1 MGENEQKPVE
11 PAGEINEPVIE
22 SAPTAPADPTDP
34 IAAAPA
40 PAPVTA
46 PKKNKTG
53 IIIAGVVVALGLGG
67 FGVAYAMDTKPENV
81 AASAIS
87 DFLSAKAMSVDG
99 TFEVSKDDDMS
110 VKLELKTNNTES
122 RNTSTDASLTVNYG
136 GEEIKLSL
144 GTVVLK
150 DYTIYVKLDGLKEA
164 AKQAI
169 KAADSTS
176 YGDYAELYEDLIDT
190 VVGEI
195 DGVWWKIS
203 VPELIDDIDEIST
216 SQKKSAKEAWQ
227 CVVEAA
233 DKASEKQGKYA
244 DIYKENAFVSLKD
257 YKGDKKSSAKGTAY
271 TLELDAAKLTKF
283 ANEMSKEADD
293 LGINDCLSKIK
304 TDTSYSYDYDDDDE
318 EENTTTTTVKEVKE
332 EDVKKAIED
341 LPEIVLTIENGIF
354 SHKLTGL
361 YIDLSNDEYTGK
373 VDLVFNRDV
382 KEVSAPSDAKSVTTL
397 VETVT
402 KAYEEW
408 EETSKCKVIKTQYP
422 SYYSQ
427 ICDPTTNKVKPE
439 YQSMF

>member
-11 PAGEINEPVIE
+11 SAGEINEPVIE
-22 SAPTAPADPTDP
+22 SAPTAPENPTDP
-34 IAAAPA
+34 IANTPT

-46 PKKNKTG
+46 PKGKKTG

-67 FGVAYAMDTKPENV
+67 FGVAYAMDAKPENV

-99 TFEVSKDDDMS
+99 VFEVSKDSDMS
-110 VKLELKTNNTES
+110 VKLELKSNNTES
-122 RNTSTDASLTVNYG
+122 RNASTDATLSVNYG

-150 DYTIYVKLDGLKEA
+150 DYTIYIKLDGLKEA
-164 AKQAI
+164 AKQAV

-176 YGDYAELYEDLIDT
+176 YGEYADLYEDLIDA

-203 VPELIDDIDEIST
+203 VPELVDEIDEIST
-216 SQKKSAKEAWQ
+216 SQKSQVKEAWQ

-233 DKASEKQGKYA
+233 DKAAEKQGKYA

-293 LGINDCLSKIK
+293 LGINDCLSKVK
-304 TDTSYSYDYDDDDE
+304 GNTSSYDYDDDDDDYRS
-318 EENTTTTTVKEVKE
+318 TTVSGSKEVQE

-361 YIDLSNDEYTGK
+361 YIDMSEDGYTGR

-382 KEVSAPSDAKSVTTL
+382 KEVSAPEGAKSITEA

-402 KAYEEW
+402 KAYEDW
-408 EETSKCKVIKTQYP
+408 QKTSQCKVIKKQYP
-422 SYYSQ
+422 SYYNQ
-427 ICDPTTNKVKPE
+427 ICDPTTNQVKPE